1 MNIVPGPKTSPGLI
15 YFCLRIVERLAR
27 YCDSKQ
33 INSVFEFRPFNI
45 LFGVSRREKFVKLK
59 YDGIKTFLG
68 ISVKTTVVLW
78 KQGKMTQ
85 YVRSAVSTAVMPEG
99 EIIWGCPVLITP
111 YHLLEFCLKTV
122 MVLFF
127 YFFILFLL
135 PVQCTSVQLF
145 SFFLLKTEVGFAF
158 KF

>member
-1 MNIVPGPKTSPGLI
+1 MMES
-15 YFCLRIVERLAR
+15 
-27 YCDSKQ
+27 
-33 INSVFEFRPFNI
+33 EFRLQWSRTLISYIWGQNREEHLLATSDHFE
-45 LFGVSRREKFVKLK
+45 LTVSDFFIVK
-59 YDGIKTFLG
+59 I
-68 ISVKTTVVLW
+68 TVVLW

-158 KF
+158 NPLTPLYHLICFLCIRPEHS